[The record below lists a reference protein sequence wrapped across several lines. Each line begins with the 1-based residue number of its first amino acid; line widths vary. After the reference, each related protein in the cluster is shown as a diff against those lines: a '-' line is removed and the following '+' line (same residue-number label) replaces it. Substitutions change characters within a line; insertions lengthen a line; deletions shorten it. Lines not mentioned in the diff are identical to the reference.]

1 VEIQRPR
8 APRRAVIGA
17 HPEGPMK
24 SELGDLLDQLGV
36 KKPQLM
42 LAVGGYELS
51 VTNLEKTLWPGSGR
65 ARPLT
70 KRDYLRYLVRVS
82 TWLLPHLAGRP
93 LFVTRYPNGVT
104 GKSFY
109 QKHWDNPPEFVRTVS
124 IYSSHTEGDGD
135 YLICESLPTLLWL
148 GQMAGLEMHPWFSRI
163 DPAPDARGL
172 GRKFSGS
179 EMALKKSVLNYPDFV
194 VFDLDPYQYSGR
206 EGKGEEPE
214 LHRKAFK
221 RTRGLALR
229 LRDLLGRLGLET
241 FVKTSGR
248 TGLHLYLPILRKL
261 DYDSVRR
268 IAETIGRYALQEWPD
283 EVTLEWSVKRR
294 TGKIFFDYN
303 QNTRGKSLASIFSP
317 RRHPLGT
324 VSMPVEWDNLERVY
338 PTDFTL
344 RTVPGILESEG
355 DPWAGILA
363 AKQDLGELLEATTA
377 G

>member
-1 VEIQRPR
+1 MTEVGGLLEQ
-8 APRRAVIGA
+8 
-17 HPEGPMK
+17 
-24 SELGDLLDQLGV
+24 LDQKQSNLV
-36 KKPQLM
+36 LT
-42 LAVGGYELS
+42 VGGHRLP
-51 VTNLEKTLWPGSGR
+51 VTNLEKALWPGAGR

-70 KRDYLRYLVRVS
+70 KRDLLRYLVRVS
-82 TWLLPHLAGRP
+82 PFLLPHLTGRP
-93 LFVTRYPNGVT
+93 LFLTRYPNGIA

-109 QKHWDNPPEFVRTVS
+109 QKHWDDPPKFARTVS
-124 IYSSHTEGDGD
+124 IYSSHNEGDGE
-135 YLICESLPTLLWL
+135 YLICENLPTLIWL

-163 DPAPDARGL
+163 DPNPDARSR
-172 GRKFSGS
+172 GRTFSGS
-179 EMALKKSVLNYPDFV
+179 ETTLDKSVLNYPDFV

-221 RTRGLALR
+221 RTRDLALR
-229 LRDLLGRLGLET
+229 LRDRLGRLGLST

-261 DYDSVRR
+261 DYDAVRS
-268 IAETIGRYALQEWPD
+268 IAETIGRFALQEWPD
-283 EVTLEWSVKRR
+283 EVTLEWSVERR

-303 QNTRGKSLASIFSP
+303 QNSRGKSLASIFSP

-324 VSMPVEWDNLERVY
+324 VSMPVDWDNLERVY

-344 RTVPGILESEG
+344 RTVPAILEAEG
-355 DPWAGILA
+355 DPWAGILK
-363 AKQDLGELLEATTA
+363 AKQDLAGLLEARTA